1 MVLYSS
7 STCPKCKVI
16 KMKLEKAG
24 IEYTVNENVEEMQ
37 KLGIKTLPYL
47 QISDGT
53 LLDFAGA
60 IAFIK
65 NVEIAQEET
74 ANEN

>member
-1 MVLYSS
+1 MILYSS

-24 IEYTVNENVEEMQ
+24 IEYTVNENIEEMQ

-53 LLDFAGA
+53 LLDFAEA

-65 NVEIAQEET
+65 NVEIA
-74 ANEN
+74 